1 MSMFLI
7 QSCQL
12 YYFKYVLDKPNL
24 VGLVSTLN
32 FVVLLPSLYA
42 TTLISKNGQKATAMI
57 GVAGFIVF
65 ESVNF
70 LFFSEN
76 YIMF

>member
-42 TTLISKNGQKATAMI
+42 TTLISKKWAKSNCNDWCSRI
-57 GVAGFIVF
+57 YRV
-65 ESVNF
+65 
-70 LFFSEN
+70 
-76 YIMF
+76 

>member
-42 TTLISKNGQKATAMI
+42 TTLISKKWAKKQ
-57 GVAGFIVF
+57 
-65 ESVNF
+65 
-70 LFFSEN
+70 LQ
-76 YIMF
+76 